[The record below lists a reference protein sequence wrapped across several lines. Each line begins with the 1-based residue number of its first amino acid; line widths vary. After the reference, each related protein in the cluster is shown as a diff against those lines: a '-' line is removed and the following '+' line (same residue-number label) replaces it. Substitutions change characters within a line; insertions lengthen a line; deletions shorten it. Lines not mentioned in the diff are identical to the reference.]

1 MVSVDLT
8 RDELELLRTA
18 LKRQGNW
25 YLNGGFVGLAES
37 TAKLTDRISNIIIEN
52 SGKVLSK

>member
-18 LKRQGNW
+18 LKRQDSW
-25 YLNGGFVGLAES
+25 YSSGGFNLMANS
-37 TAKLTDRISNIIIEN
+37 TAELTNKISNIIIEN
-52 SGKVLSK
+52 SARVSQ